1 MEGQPWCEWG
11 KTAQPI
17 TSLAVA
23 RILSGAHIRP
33 AALRFHTGDHNGP
46 GPLLLDKGYLHAQ
59 FTEAFER
66 YLPA

>member
-1 MEGQPWCEWG
+1 
-11 KTAQPI
+11 
-17 TSLAVA
+17 L
-23 RILSGAHIRP
+23 LS
-33 AALRFHTGDHNGP
+33 ALRWNRCPRCTGFRRDHNGP

>member
-33 AALRFHTGDHNGP
+33 AALRFHTGDHCV
-46 GPLLLDKGYLHAQ
+46 
-59 FTEAFER
+59 FR
-66 YLPA
+66 